1 MVCQSPLALGHV
13 ANRSWTHIQCCV
25 VNKRGNGRCG
35 VRSICC
41 TNVLW
46 GVMRSA
52 EWLLDEVTSSV
63 QRRPFQA
70 VSVCCTGKRFFGWRQ
85 IILDAKCRSGQKKKL
100 EWGWMS
106 FKFSQIESSLFGIVS
121 SESIFMFSKLQFS
134 PVWMLKGL
142 KQEEY
147 QFLTNKEKISTV
159 NTCESTSNQPP
170 TPTGQTHRKKNT
182 TSKAYQSHG
191 GRFVTGKI
199 FILTDANINLDYRRT
214 SSQQFEGGMHYN
226 YV

>member
-1 MVCQSPLALGHV
+1 MVCQSTLALGHV
-13 ANRSWTHIQCCV
+13 ANRSWTHIQCCI
-25 VNKRGNGRCG
+25 VNKRGNGQCG

-106 FKFSQIESSLFGIVS
+106 FKFSQIERNLFGIVS
-121 SESIFMFSKLQFS
+121 SKSIFIFSKLQFS
-134 PVWMLKGL
+134 RSGCWR
-142 KQEEY
+142 Y
-147 QFLTNKEKISTV
+147 WNRR
-159 NTCESTSNQPP
+159 STSSLQIRKKYQQWTHVKAPP
-170 TPTGQTHRKKNT
+170 TSHRHQPVKLTARSTQHPKLT
-182 TSKAYQSHG
+182 K
-191 GRFVTGKI
+191 VT
-199 FILTDANINLDYRRT
+199 
-214 SSQQFEGGMHYN
+214 EGGL
-226 YV
+226 